1 LLREAAVFVNVKND
15 MTIARE
21 EIFVHVL
28 SVIAYDSEDEAI
40 SIANDSKYGLQIWSS
55 RRRHRNRPPPRAPRG
70 LSVAGRPGRDQRHD
84 GRSAGAL
91 GWIQI
96 LRRRREYGRYGI
108 EALLETCAILEA

>member
-1 LLREAAVFVNVKND
+1 VKPAVFVNMKND

-55 RRRHRNRPPPRAPRG
+55 RRRHRNRPSRRTVE
-70 LSVAGRPGRDQRHD
+70 S
-84 GRSAGAL
+84 GA
-91 GWIQI
+91 
-96 LRRRREYGRYGI
+96 
-108 EALLETCAILEA
+108 